1 MIHSGFLTDFQ
12 IMTRSAI
19 RSQMDLNSEIR
30 LGFQMGFQMP
40 IRLETLKLR
49 DSNLAIRWD
58 SLKPMD
64 LNSDFRS
71 EIQMAINL
79 EIRSGIPRDSRSPM
93 VKVTDS
99 H

>member
-1 MIHSGFLTDFQ
+1 
-12 IMTRSAI
+12 MTRSAI

-49 DSNLAIRWD
+49 GSSLAIRWD

-71 EIQMAINL
+71 EILKPILPVIGLVIQKPILTAIL
-79 EIRSGIPRDSRSPM
+79 TAILKPMDSG
-93 VKVTDS
+93 
-99 H
+99 